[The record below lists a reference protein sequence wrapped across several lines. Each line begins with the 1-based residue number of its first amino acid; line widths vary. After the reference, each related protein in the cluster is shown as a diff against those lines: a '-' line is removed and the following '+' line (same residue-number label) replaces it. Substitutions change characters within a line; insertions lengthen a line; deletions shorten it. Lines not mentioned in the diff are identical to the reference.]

1 MMKWLKLEY
10 YLIYT
15 GMMKEMDSWVR
26 NEKILIKG
34 LLYWDWEEVSIYEY
48 EKDKDITML
57 VCSLGFE
64 YKYLNIN
71 KVMEVPTRIEWIRDG
86 R

>member
-1 MMKWLKLEY
+1 MIEASELNMSEVTVMKWLKLEY

-48 EKDKDITML
+48 EKYKDITML
-57 VCSLGFE
+57 VCS
-64 YKYLNIN
+64 
-71 KVMEVPTRIEWIRDG
+71 
-86 R
+86 

>member
-1 MMKWLKLEY
+1 MNEWDDEMIEASELNMSEVTVMKWLKLEY

-57 VCSLGFE
+57 VCS
-64 YKYLNIN
+64 
-71 KVMEVPTRIEWIRDG
+71 
-86 R
+86 

>member
-1 MMKWLKLEY
+1 MNEWDDEMIEARWLNINNEMMKWLKLEY

-57 VCSLGFE
+57 VCS
-64 YKYLNIN
+64 
-71 KVMEVPTRIEWIRDG
+71 
-86 R
+86 

>member
-57 VCSLGFE
+57 VCS
-64 YKYLNIN
+64 
-71 KVMEVPTRIEWIRDG
+71 
-86 R
+86 